1 MAMAPMSAGDF
12 QAMVATICLCVFFI
26 VVIVLYWH
34 LLRKKPDYRDIIGRA
49 IDIPNHIIDKAKVET
64 HLQNRP
70 LRCEPEAFWDK
81 RHERGFYVEIERKQR
96 HPASIQFAKSGS
108 IPIQVYYQVDVVK
121 NGPMAYRKSVFREE
135 YDSLDSALYQL
146 TSHAKPVQQAPITPP
161 AVVPVE
167 VPVNQMDALQEKI
180 DAIEGELERVRLK
193 KYANRGLV
201 LADVAMLE
209 GWKEYL
215 DLLKERDELMWEDD
229 KKTKALSTLTDN
241 TGTVS

>member
-1 MAMAPMSAGDF
+1 MAPMSTGDF
-12 QAMVATICLCVFFI
+12 QVMLATIILSVLI
-26 VVIVLYWH
+26 AVIVMIYWYS
-34 LLRKKPDYRDIIGRA
+34 LRKKPDYRDIIGRA

-81 RHERGFYVEIERKQR
+81 RRDRGFYVEIERKQR

-146 TSHAKPVQQAPITPP
+146 TSHAKPIQQAPITPP
-161 AVVPVE
+161 TLPIVEPPVTDMQVIQGRIDVLQKALEVV
-167 VPVNQMDALQEKI
+167 K
-180 DAIEGELERVRLK
+180 ERD
-193 KYANRGLV
+193 YPNRGLSIT
-201 LADVAMLE
+201 DVAVLI
-209 GWKEYL
+209 GRQDYL
-215 DLLKERDELMWEDD
+215 DLLKERDELMWQQDA
-229 KKTKALSTLTDN
+229 KKEMN
-241 TGTVS
+241 T